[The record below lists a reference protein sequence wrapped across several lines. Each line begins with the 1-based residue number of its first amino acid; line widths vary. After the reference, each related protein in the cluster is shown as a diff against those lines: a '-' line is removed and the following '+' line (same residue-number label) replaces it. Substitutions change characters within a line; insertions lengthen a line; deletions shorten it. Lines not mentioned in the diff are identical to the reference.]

1 MDCAGALSA
10 EQPYI
15 NHGERGLGENPTA
28 LSGGRVCCCETM
40 LLPMSQGAC
49 ASLCSG
55 AAPAPLLGEDPQLPG
70 SGSGWEHPAPLP
82 SLLCT
87 GIQTLNVSLT
97 LFPHADRP

>member
-49 ASLCSG
+49 ASLS
-55 AAPAPLLGEDPQLPG
+55 AQELLQPRCWWGVPSSQGQVQAGSTQLP
-70 SGSGWEHPAPLP
+70 SPLCFALASKP
-82 SLLCT
+82 L
-87 GIQTLNVSLT
+87 VS
-97 LFPHADRP
+97 H